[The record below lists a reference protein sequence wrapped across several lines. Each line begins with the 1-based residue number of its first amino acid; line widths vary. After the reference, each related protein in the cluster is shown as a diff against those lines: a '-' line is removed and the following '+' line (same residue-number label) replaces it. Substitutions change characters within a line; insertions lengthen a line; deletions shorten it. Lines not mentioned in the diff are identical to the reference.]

1 MWFFCYLCMQNQT
14 NNMMKKLRIIAAVAA
29 FVVTGSV
36 AEAQIAAPEHLNDT
50 HTMLR
55 VTPTARYLLLP
66 VEEKEEN
73 AHVDVLVN
81 NHVER
86 GFNLRLAVDKVD
98 YFVPVELEVGNSPVL
113 FDITFPSDRHK
124 TGSVKNFACWKE
136 MSMTDNFDTTN
147 REKYRPVYHHT
158 PKWGWMNDPNG
169 MFYKDGVWHLYY
181 QWNPYGSQWENMTW
195 GHSTSRD
202 LIHWEAQPTAVEPD
216 ALGSIFSGSAV
227 VDKDNTAGFGAGA
240 IVAMYT
246 SAGRHQT
253 QSIAYSTD
261 GGRTFTKYAG
271 NPVLTYPAPDFRD
284 PKVFWHEGTGRWIVV
299 LAVGQEV
306 QFYSSKNLKEWT
318 YESSF
323 GHGYGNH
330 DGVWECPDLLEF
342 EMENK
347 AHGTNIPQS
356 SKKWVLLLNI
366 NPGGPYGGSAT
377 QYFTGMFDGHQFVC
391 DSKPSTT
398 KWMDYGKDHY
408 ATVTFSN
415 APEDRHVALAWMS
428 NWQYAG
434 VVPTM
439 QFRSANSIPRD
450 LSLFTANDE
459 IYLASV
465 PSKEM
470 DVVRGKQVKKPTNAC
485 EIIVDVKGT
494 AVITLQNGK
503 GEQVV
508 MRYNEAERT
517 FSMDRKASGMTSFS
531 DAFPVETVAPTYGS
545 IRQLRIFIDN
555 CSIEAFDSKGK
566 MVMTNLVF
574 PTEPYNVV
582 KVNGGKARI
591 YEINTMK

>member
-1 MWFFCYLCMQNQT
+1 
-14 NNMMKKLRIIAAVAA
+14 MKLKTILVTAALLIAAN
-29 FVVTGSV
+29 SV
-36 AEAQIAAPEHLNDT
+36 RAQIGQPEHLSDN

-55 VTPTARYLLLP
+55 VGGGSGVLLIP

-73 AHVDVLVN
+73 AHIDVISDN
-81 NHVER
+81 NVVKSM
-86 GFNLRLAVDKVD
+86 NVRLAVDKVD
-98 YFVPVELEVGNSPVL
+98 YFVPLYLDNSVSHGNEQRSVL
-113 FDITFPSDRHK
+113 LDITFAGDRHK
-124 TGSVKNFACWKE
+124 TGSVKNFVCWKE

-202 LIHWEAQPTAVEPD
+202 LVHWEQQDRAIEPD

-271 NPVLTYPAPDFRD
+271 NPVITYPAPDFRD
-284 PKVFWHEGTGRWIVV
+284 PKVFWHEGTKRWIVV

-330 DGVWECPDLLEF
+330 EGVWECPDMLEF
-342 EMENK
+342 D
-347 AHGTNIPQS
+347 GS
-356 SKKWVLLLNI
+356 KWVLLLNI

-377 QYFTGMFDGHQFVC
+377 QYFTGTFDGHKFVC

-415 APEDRHVALAWMS
+415 APEGRRVALAWMS

-434 VVPTM
+434 VVPTL
-439 QFRSANSIPRD
+439 QFRSANSVPRD
-450 LSLFTANDE
+450 LGLFTSGDE
-459 IYLASV
+459 TYLSNV

-470 DVVRGKQVKKPTNAC
+470 DAVRGKQIKKPANVC
-485 EIIVDVKGT
+485 EIVVDVKGSS
-494 AVITLQNGK
+494 VITLQNGK
-503 GEQVV
+503 GEKVV
-508 MRYNEAERT
+508 MRYDETERR
-517 FSMDRKASGMTSFS
+517 FAMDRRESGMTGFS
-531 DAFPVETVAPTYGS
+531 DAFPVETVAPTHGV
-545 IRQLRIFIDN
+545 IRQLRIFVDSA
-555 CSIEAFDSKGK
+555 SIEAFDSEGK
-566 MVMTNLVF
+566 MVMTNTVF
-574 PTEPYNVV
+574 PTEPYNMI
-582 KVNGGKARI
+582 KVSGGKAKI
-591 YEINTMK
+591 YELKI